1 MLTRLIEDVDAD
13 RIENLVTVTDYM
25 TDQNKYEISCGPCFK
40 TLYADRQTSE
50 GLLRSIEQGL
60 DNPFMCNDCQL
71 ELEEEAYETRR

>member
-25 TDQNKYEISCGPCFK
+25 TDQNKYEISCGTCFK